1 MLGNLPYFIALDRE
15 HEAVVIAFRGT
26 YSVAD
31 VFTDAVALP
40 QRADVWLSPSLRQ
53 VRAAD
58 LACFEQLCLS
68 QFASPKQTKRQW
80 RSSDDVQSSVCPACE
95 C

>member
-40 QRADVWLSPSLRQ
+40 QRADVWAEPQ
-53 VRAAD
+53 PAAG
-58 LACFEQLCLS
+58 ARC
-68 QFASPKQTKRQW
+68 
-80 RSSDDVQSSVCPACE
+80 
-95 C
+95 

>member
-1 MLGNLPYFIALDRE
+1 MRRDAVLGNLPYFIALDRE

-40 QRADVWLSPSLRQ
+40 QQADAWLSPSLRQ
-53 VRAAD
+53 VRVAD
-58 LACFEQLCLS
+58 MACFKQLCLLQS
-68 QFASPKQTKRQW
+68 ASPSLCLVIQIIR
-80 RSSDDVQSSVCPACE
+80 
-95 C
+95 